1 MKSLIPKFV
10 LMLMSV
16 CMFHL
21 SSFAQTNDQI
31 ANDLM
36 AMVKAEWAADIAK
49 APMSEQMKNY
59 ADDYTEFSNDYA
71 TRVDGKSMNMTIG
84 EANAKGTEH
93 RVAAQMLNPRVQ
105 VYGDCAILT
114 YNYAGVVQDAGGETK
129 PARAK
134 STRVF
139 VKQNGKWMLVHANFA
154 PDPVP
159 GQ

>member
-1 MKSLIPKFV
+1 
-10 LMLMSV
+10 MSI
-16 CMFHL
+16 CIFHL

-49 APMSEQMKNY
+49 ASMTEQMKNY

-71 TRVDGKSMNMTIG
+71 TRVDGKSVNMAIG
-84 EANAKGTEH
+84 EANAKDATH
-93 RVAAQMLNPRVQ
+93 RLSAQMLNPKVQ

-114 YNYAGVVQDAGGETK
+114 YNYAGVVQDASGATK
-129 PARAK
+129 PVRAK

-139 VKQNGKWMLVHANFA
+139 AKLNGKWMLVHANFA

>member
-1 MKSLIPKFV
+1 LVSI
-10 LMLMSV
+10 
-16 CMFHL
+16 CIFHL

-31 ANDLM
+31 ANDLI

-49 APMSEQMKNY
+49 APVSEQMKNY

-71 TRVDGKSMNMTIG
+71 TRVDGKSTNMAIN
-84 EANAKGTEH
+84 EANAKDATH
-93 RVAAQMLNPRVQ
+93 RIAAQMLNPKVQ

-114 YNYAGVVQDAGGETK
+114 YNYAGVVMDSKGETK
-129 PARAK
+129 PVRAK